1 MSNDNTDF
9 GAFLAGFVLGGL
21 VGAAAALIL
30 APQSGIE
37 TRNQLREQSQAFRT
51 QADTYRTEYQH
62 KAQEYLH
69 EARQQVGHTPRPNT
83 LLNNPE
89 SNPPTDAP

>member
-51 QADTYRTEYQH
+51 EYQH

-69 EARQQVGHTPRPNT
+69 EARQQVGHTTRPNT
-83 LLNNPE
+83 LLNDPE